1 MKAKLN
7 WTFEKTSKRLTV
19 DIFASLISIDVGSD
33 IGPRS
38 SLVKYT
44 KHTSNCK
51 KKRRVKTVK
60 YEIYIVTIRKALY
73 CDILLTGW
81 NQSVILSA

>member
-1 MKAKLN
+1 MEGVILESSIFYEIKFK
-7 WTFEKTSKRLTV
+7 KTSKRLTV

-51 KKRRVKTVK
+51 KKDLKNAK
-60 YEIYIVTIRKALY
+60 
-73 CDILLTGW
+73 
-81 NQSVILSA
+81 